1 MLAFVVFLSFTGRPF
16 GGRLVEVAVERTN
29 RTRTRTR
36 KRSIKDRARERRIH
50 DTWEPSINST
60 HPCYFKQRHEAMLAF
75 ATRTHHTLLENVQI
89 LFLTPPLFFVF
100 FFLLPRFPFFLPHHL
115 QMNGINE
122 EEFTNKKHVY
132 VNFYVKIYYFR
143 NSSNGVNVNRIANL
157 IICSIDE
164 IHISIL
170 KVSND
175 IIAFLICNLQ
185 QTKNDS
191 IEIYKRV
198 GDGWRKNVKLEISNF
213 YHVNEKT
220 TFRALSLQ
228 GR

>member
-1 MLAFVVFLSFTGRPF
+1 
-16 GGRLVEVAVERTN
+16 
-29 RTRTRTR
+29 
-36 KRSIKDRARERRIH
+36 
-50 DTWEPSINST
+50 
-60 HPCYFKQRHEAMLAF
+60 
-75 ATRTHHTLLENVQI
+75 
-89 LFLTPPLFFVF
+89 
-100 FFLLPRFPFFLPHHL
+100 
-115 QMNGINE
+115 MNGINE

-198 GDGWRKNVKLEISNF
+198 GDGW
-213 YHVNEKT
+213 
-220 TFRALSLQ
+220 
-228 GR
+228 

>member
-1 MLAFVVFLSFTGRPF
+1 MRGTRNRGSSLLTLLIPAGREGTCVYVCTHVCSRTRMCDQARWNIGRMLFVRTKPVLAFVVFLSFTGRPF

-89 LFLTPPLFFVF
+89 LFLTPPLSCSFSLFFVF
-100 FFLLPRFPFFLPHHL
+100 FFLLPRFPFSLPHHL

-143 NSSNGVNVNRIANL
+143 NS
-157 IICSIDE
+157 
-164 IHISIL
+164 
-170 KVSND
+170 ND
-175 IIAFLICNLQ
+175 A
-185 QTKNDS
+185 
-191 IEIYKRV
+191 RV
-198 GDGWRKNVKLEISNF
+198 
-213 YHVNEKT
+213 
-220 TFRALSLQ
+220 
-228 GR
+228 